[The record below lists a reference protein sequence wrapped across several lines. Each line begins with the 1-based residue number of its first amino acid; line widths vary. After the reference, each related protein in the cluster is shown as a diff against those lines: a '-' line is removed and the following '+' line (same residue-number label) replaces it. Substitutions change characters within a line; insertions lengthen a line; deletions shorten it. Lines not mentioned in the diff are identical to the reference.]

1 MIVARLGRRWA
12 EVQAALMLMTRLPV
26 GRVADPFPPTRDTVW
41 AYPLAGAVVGG
52 VGGLVMAA
60 GLAIGW
66 PPGIAVVLAMA
77 ATAILTGALHEDGLA
92 DCADSM
98 GGWGRDRR
106 LAILKDSRI
115 GTFGAL
121 ALILSVALRAQGY
134 MGQGDA
140 APALMVAL
148 GIASRAPIGA
158 ILALLPP
165 ARTEGMGAEA
175 ARPDPIRVMAALLIG
190 VVAALWAGGLPVLI
204 AMGCAATLVALAAR
218 RAFGGQTGDALG
230 ASQQLAEIAALLV
243 LAAG

>member
-1 MIVARLGRRWA
+1 MIARRIA

-41 AYPLAGAVVGG
+41 AYPLAGLVVGG
-52 VGGLVMAA
+52 AGGLVMAGA
-60 GLAIGW
+60 MALGL
-66 PPGIAVVLAMA
+66 PPGMAVVLAMA

-98 GGWGRDRR
+98 GGWGRDKR

-121 ALILSVALRAQGY
+121 ALIGSVALRAQGY
-134 MGQGDA
+134 AGLGWQ

-175 ARPDPIRVMAALLIG
+175 ARPDTVRVVAALLIG
-190 VVAALWAGGLPVLI
+190 LVAALWAGGLTVLL
-204 AMGCAATLVALAAR
+204 AMAFAAALVALAAR

-230 ASQQLAEIAALLV
+230 ASQQLSEIAALLV
-243 LAAG
+243 LSAA

>member
-1 MIVARLGRRWA
+1 MRRLA

-26 GRVADPFPPTRDTVW
+26 GRVAAPFPATRDTVW
-41 AYPLAGAVVGG
+41 AYPLAGLIVGG
-52 VGGLVMAA
+52 AGGVTMAGALGA
-60 GLAIGW
+60 GL

-98 GGWGRDRR
+98 GGWGRDKR

-134 MGQGDA
+134 ATLGWQ
-140 APALMVAL
+140 APALMAAL
-148 GIASRAPIGA
+148 GMASRAPIAA
-158 ILALLPP
+158 ILATLPP
-165 ARTEGMGAEA
+165 ARTEGMGAAA
-175 ARPDPIRVMAALLIG
+175 ARPDPARVAVSLILG
-190 VVAALWAGGLPVLI
+190 AGAALWAGGIGAVLAI
-204 AMGCAATLVALAAR
+204 AVAATAVALAAL

-230 ASQQLAEIAALLV
+230 ASQQLGEIAALLV
-243 LAAG
+243 ILAAK